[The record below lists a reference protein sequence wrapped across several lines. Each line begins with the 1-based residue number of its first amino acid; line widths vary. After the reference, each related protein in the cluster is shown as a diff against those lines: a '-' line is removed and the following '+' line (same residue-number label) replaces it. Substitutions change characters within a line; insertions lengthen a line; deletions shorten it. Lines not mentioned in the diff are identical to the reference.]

1 MGRDNAGPMGCSCA
15 KILAVWEWNA
25 NFSLM
30 ISESL
35 NLEIW
40 DRLLAGKP
48 LDGLGLETRDGRISV
63 RGLELPEPTV
73 LRRFQFRGVSIAA
86 VDSGIIHGVKWR
98 NLDFSKNKLAGLRLM
113 GGVVENCRFDGCNLQ
128 DVRIWATLFRDV
140 SFEGANLRGSA
151 LGGAHE
157 VVRNTF
163 LDVDFSKANLS
174 GTTYQAAAFERCAF
188 SNAKLTKID
197 FQSSTFKDC
206 RFEGELND
214 VLFYR
219 HGFKGENYPPNEMVN
234 VDFTRAKLRSV
245 GFRNLVLDRVRFPQD
260 SEHIVIKNFARS
272 IDQMTEMLSR
282 QNDVTAKKLIAFI
295 RIDREWLLPNQAQ
308 GVINIRQMAD
318 LVGEEGV
325 QRFMAAIP
333 R

>member
-1 MGRDNAGPMGCSCA
+1 M
-15 KILAVWEWNA
+15 L
-25 NFSLM
+25 
-30 ISESL
+30 SESL

-48 LDGLGLETRDGRISV
+48 LDGLGLETRDGLIDA

-73 LRRFQFRGVSIAA
+73 LRRFQFRGMSVAA
-86 VDSGIIHGVKWR
+86 TDSGIVQGVKWR
-98 NLDFSKNKLAGLRLM
+98 NLDFSDSKLAGLRLM
-113 GGVVENCRFDGCNLQ
+113 RGLVENCRFDDCNLQ
-128 DVRIWATLFRDV
+128 GVRIWATSFRDV
-140 SFEGANLRGSA
+140 SFKGVNLRGSV

-157 VVRNTF
+157 GVRNSF
-163 LDVDFSKANLS
+163 IGVDFSEANLS
-174 GTTYQAAAFERCAF
+174 GTIYQAAAFERCTF

-219 HGFKGENYPPNEMVN
+219 HGFKGEQYPPNEMVN

-245 GFRNLVLDRVRFPQD
+245 GFRKLLLDRVRFPQD
-260 SEHIVIKNFARS
+260 DEHVVIKNFARS
-272 IDQMTEMLSR
+272 IDLMIKLLSQ
-282 QNDVTAKKLIAFI
+282 QNDAVGKKLVAFL
-295 RIDREWLLPNQAQ
+295 RIDREWVLPNQAQ
-308 GVINIRQMAD
+308 GVINIKQMAG

-325 QRFMAAIP
+325 NRFIAAIP
-333 R
+333 PGARVES